1 MDVKAIDDDAQQKL
15 QGLLRQMRVDR
26 GVTQAELA
34 RKLGVPQ
41 SVVSKYES
49 GERRLDIL
57 ELREVCKALGLGLAD
72 FVRRLEKE
80 VA

>member
-1 MDVKAIDDDAQQKL
+1 MKEIASNSRDRL
-15 QGLLRQMRVDR
+15 RTLLREVRADA
-26 GVTQAELA
+26 GLTQAELA
-34 RKLGVPQ
+34 DKLGVPQ

-57 ELREVCKALGLGLAD
+57 ELREICRGLNLSLLD

-80 VA
+80 IP

>member
-1 MDVKAIDDDAQQKL
+1 MKEIASNSRDKL
-15 QGLLRQMRVDR
+15 RTLLREVRADA
-26 GVTQAELA
+26 GLTQAELA
-34 RKLGVPQ
+34 DKLGVPQ

-57 ELREVCKALGLGLAD
+57 ELREICRGLDLSLLD

-80 VA
+80 IP